1 MGTLCLV
8 LVILQLS
15 WSLSSSVAPPSSHLC
30 LPHQRDALLHFKTTI
45 SVDCDYYF
53 DGDVYPKIDIESW
66 NKSIDCCSWEG
77 VECDNVTGHVIGIDL
92 SHSCLVGSL
101 FANNSLFQLQ
111 NLQWLDLS
119 FNRLGGSLLENTS
132 SLFHF
137 HGLQRLNLAD
147 NFFYGTISSNL
158 FSQLVSLTHL
168 NLSYN
173 GFYGLIPH
181 QTNLL
186 ASLVSL
192 DLSFY
197 SFELRFDG
205 QGFDMLARNLTKLRN
220 LVLDHADMSDVA
232 LTSFLNL
239 SSSLEHLSLSR
250 CNLLGEFPTQVFQLP
265 NLKVLDLSMNENL
278 TGYLPNTSWSS
289 GLELLDLSHCG
300 FRGSIPASFGNLT
313 QIISVD
319 LKGNSLEGQIPDVFG
334 NLRTLTSLSF
344 SSCNF
349 SGPLP
354 ITIFNLTK
362 ITRLDLI
369 NNHLEGPLPNHV
381 SELQFLE
388 ELLLYNNSISGG
400 VPSWLFA
407 LPSLLELD
415 LSCNKLVGPID
426 RIQKLSSIQFVH
438 LRYNNIGGSIPYSI
452 FDLVNLISLD
462 LSSNNLSGPIP
473 GSIFDL
479 VNLHSLNLSSN
490 KLSGPLPDFNC
501 DLVNLTSLDLSSN
514 NLSGPIP
521 DFNCDLVSLT
531 SLDLSSNNLSGVIKS
546 DMLSKLTSLEF
557 LYVSSNSLLSLS
569 TSGNDVNYSFPRLE
583 SVNFSGCSVRQFPN
597 FFRTSNL
604 KSLDLSNN
612 MISGGISK
620 WEAEGW
626 EVLIWLDLSHNFL
639 TALEQFPGNNLRYLN
654 LHSNLLQGP
663 ILSTCLN
670 PQIPIL
676 RGLEFFIISENKL
689 TGNFPASICN
699 LSSLVLL
706 DLSENSLSGIIPDC
720 LENLSHLEILDL
732 QMNNFIGKIPNSFVN
747 NRLRRLLLNDNR
759 LEGLVPS
766 SLANSTSLELLNLGN
781 NKLMDRFPHWLA
793 SISSLQVLI
802 LRFNRFYGSLPH
814 SIASSDFSALRIIDL
829 SANEF
834 TGTLSTKLL
843 RNLRAMKDKPRKWLT
858 SSNSY
863 LFGMIKDSFIYEI
876 PVNVTTKR
884 LEIELRKTWDIF
896 ISMDLSNNQFF
907 GEIPEDVGQLIS
919 LQMLNFSH
927 NNFTGPIPASF
938 GNLVALE
945 SLDLSSN
952 KLNGGI
958 PSQMTNLTFLE
969 VLNLSNNNFV
979 GPIPYGNQFDTFDN
993 DSYNG
998 NLGLC
1003 GLPLSKQCINHQ
1015 GPDPPSPLVV
1025 EHEGSKI
1032 PFFWQV
1038 VMMGYGSGVVIG
1050 LSLGYIVFTT
1060 GRPWWFVRKVERD
1073 WQYNFT
1079 KWVRRNKGRRN

>member
-1 MGTLCLV
+1 MGSLCLV

-15 WSLSSSVAPPSSHLC
+15 WSLSSFVAPPSSHLY
-30 LPHQRDALLHFKTTI
+30 LPHERDALLHFKTTI

-53 DGDVYPKIDIESW
+53 DGDAYPKIDIESW

-92 SHSCLVGSL
+92 SHSCLHGSL

-111 NLQWLDLS
+111 NLQWLDLN
-119 FNRLGGSLLENTS
+119 FNSLGGSLLENTS

-137 HGLQRLNLAD
+137 HGLQLLNLAD
-147 NFFYGTISSNL
+147 NFFYGIISSKL

-173 GFYGLIPH
+173 GFDGLIPH
-181 QTNLL
+181 QINLL
-186 ASLVSL
+186 SSLVSL

-205 QGFDMLARNLTKLRN
+205 QGFDMLATNLTKLRN

-250 CNLLGEFPTQVFQLP
+250 CNLHGEFPTQVFQLP

-334 NLRTLTSLSF
+334 NLRKLTSLRF

-349 SGPLP
+349 SGPLS

-388 ELLLYNNSISGG
+388 ELLLFNNSISGG
-400 VPSWLFA
+400 VLSWLFT

-452 FDLVNLISLD
+452 FDLANLISLD
-462 LSSNNLSGPIP
+462 LSSNNLGGPIP
-473 GSIFDL
+473 GSIFYL
-479 VNLHSLNLSSN
+479 VNLHPLN
-490 KLSGPLPDFNC
+490 
-501 DLVNLTSLDLSSN
+501 
-514 NLSGPIP
+514 
-521 DFNCDLVSLT
+521 
-531 SLDLSSNNLSGVIKS
+531 LSSNNLSGVIKS
-546 DMLSKLTSLEF
+546 DILSKLTSLEF

-583 SVNFSGCSVRQFPN
+583 SVNFSGCSVRQFSN

-620 WEAEGW
+620 WEVEGW
-626 EVLIWLDLSHNFL
+626 EVLLWLDLSHNFL
-639 TALEQFPGNNLRYLN
+639 TALEQFSGNNLLYLC

-676 RGLEFFIISENKL
+676 KELKFFIISENKL

-706 DLSENSLSGIIPDC
+706 DLSENSLNGTIPDC
-720 LENLSHLEILDL
+720 LENLSHLETLDL

-747 NRLRRLLLNDNR
+747 NRLSSLLLNDNQ

-793 SISSLQVLI
+793 SLSSLQVLI

-843 RNLRAMKDKPRKWLT
+843 RNLRAMKDKPKKWLN

-863 LFGMIKDSFIYEI
+863 LFGIIKTSFIYEI

-896 ISMDLSNNQFF
+896 ISMDLSNNQFS

-919 LQMLNFSH
+919 LQMHNFSH
-927 NNFTGPIPASF
+927 NNFTGPIPALF

-952 KLNGGI
+952 KLSGGI

-969 VLNLSNNNFV
+969 VLNLSNNNLV
-979 GPIPYGNQFDTFDN
+979 GPIPYENQFDTFDN
-993 DSYNG
+993 DSYSG
-998 NLGLC
+998 NLGLY
-1003 GLPLSKQCINHQ
+1003 GLPLSKQCVNHQ

-1060 GRPWWFVRKVERD
+1060 GRP
-1073 WQYNFT
+1073 
-1079 KWVRRNKGRRN
+1079 

>member
-1 MGTLCLV
+1 MGSLCLV

-15 WSLSSSVAPPSSHLC
+15 WSLSSTVAPPSSHLC

-45 SVDCDYYF
+45 SVDCFRDS
-53 DGDVYPKIDIESW
+53 YPKIDIESW

-101 FANNSLFQLQ
+101 FANNSLSQLH

-119 FNRLGGSLLENTS
+119 SNNLEGFLLENTS

-137 HGLQRLNLAD
+137 HGLRRLNLAD
-147 NFFYGTISSNL
+147 NAFDGAISTEL
-158 FSQLVSLTHL
+158 FIQLVSLTHL
-168 NLSYN
+168 NLSSN

-181 QTNLL
+181 NINLL
-186 ASLVSL
+186 SSLVSL
-192 DLSFY
+192 DLSSY
-197 SFELRFDG
+197 GLDLRFDS

-220 LVLDHADMSDVA
+220 LVLDTVDMSDVA
-232 LTSFLNL
+232 LTPFLNL
-239 SSSLEHLSLSR
+239 SSSLEHLSLSE
-250 CNLLGEFPTQVFQLP
+250 CKLHGEFPTQVFQLP
-265 NLKVLDLSMNENL
+265 NLKVLYLSENESL
-278 TGYLPNTSWSS
+278 TGFLPNTSWSS
-289 GLELLDLSHCG
+289 GLELLDLSNCG

-319 LKGNSLEGQIPDVFG
+319 LSGNSLEGQIPDVFG
-334 NLRTLTSLSF
+334 NLRKLTFLSF
-344 SSCNF
+344 SSCSL

-362 ITRLDLI
+362 ITRLDLSS
-369 NNHLEGPLPNHV
+369 NHLEGPLPNHV
-381 SELQFLE
+381 SELQLLE
-388 ELLLYNNSISGG
+388 ELGLSNNSISGV
-400 VPSWLFA
+400 VPSWLFT
-407 LPSLLELD
+407 LPSLPRLD
-415 LSCNKLVGPID
+415 LSYNKLVGPID
-426 RIQKLSSIQFVH
+426 RIQKPSSIQEVH
-438 LRYNNIGGSIPYSI
+438 LRYNNIGGPIPDSF
-452 FDLVNLISLD
+452 FDLVNLTWLD
-462 LSSNNLSGPIP
+462 LSSNNLSGA
-473 GSIFDL
+473 
-479 VNLHSLNLSSN
+479 
-490 KLSGPLPDFNC
+490 
-501 DLVNLTSLDLSSN
+501 
-514 NLSGPIP
+514 
-521 DFNCDLVSLT
+521 
-531 SLDLSSNNLSGVIKS
+531 IKS
-546 DMLSKLTSLEF
+546 DMLSKLTSLEV
-557 LYVSSNSLLSLS
+557 LDVSNNSLLSLS
-569 TSGNDVNYSFPRLE
+569 TSGNDVNYSFPQLTT
-583 SVNFSGCSVRQFPN
+583 VNFSGCSVRQFPS

-604 KSLDLSNN
+604 ESLDLSNN
-612 MISGGISK
+612 RISGGISK

-626 EVLIWLDLSHNFL
+626 EGLQWLDLSHNFL
-639 TALEQFPGNNLRYLN
+639 TALEQFPGNNLGKLN

-676 RGLEFFIISENKL
+676 KELEEFIISENKL
-689 TGNFPASICN
+689 TGNVPSSICN
-699 LSSLVLL
+699 VSSLALL
-706 DLSENSLSGIIPDC
+706 DLSENSLSGTIPDY
-720 LENLSHLEILDL
+720 LR
-732 QMNNFIGKIPNSFVN
+732 MNNFIGKIPNSFVN
-747 NRLRRLLLNDNR
+747 NSLSRLLLNDNQ

-766 SLANSTSLELLNLGN
+766 SLVYSTSLEILNLGN
-781 NKLMDRFPHWLA
+781 NKLTDRFPRWIA
-793 SISSLQVLI
+793 SLPSLQVLI

-814 SIASSDFSALRIIDL
+814 SIASSNFSALRIIDL

-843 RNLRAMKDKPRKWLT
+843 RNLKAMKDKPREWLN
-858 SSNSY
+858 SSY
-863 LFGMIKDSFIYEI
+863 TDIFGIVDVSCIYEI
-876 PVNVTTKR
+876 PVNVTTKG
-884 LEIELRKTWDIF
+884 LEMGLTKTLDIF
-896 ISMDLSNNQFF
+896 VSMDLSNNQFS
-907 GEIPEDVGQLIS
+907 GEILEDVGRLIS

-952 KLNGGI
+952 KFSGGI
-958 PSQMTNLTFLE
+958 PSQMTNLTFLA
-969 VLNLSNNNFV
+969 VLNLSNNKLV
-979 GPIPYGNQFDTFDN
+979 GPIPHGNQFDTFDN
-993 DSYNG
+993 DSYSG

-1003 GLPLSKQCINHQ
+1003 GLPLSKQCVNHR

-1079 KWVRRNKGRRN
+1079 KWVQRNKVRRN